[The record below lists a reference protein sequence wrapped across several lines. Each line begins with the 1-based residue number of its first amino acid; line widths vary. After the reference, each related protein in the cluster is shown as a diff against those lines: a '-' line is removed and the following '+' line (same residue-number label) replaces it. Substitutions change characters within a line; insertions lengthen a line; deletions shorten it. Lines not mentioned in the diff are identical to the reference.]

1 MGSFFHKFRLIGARK
16 DGEPVVGS
24 GGSLD
29 YSGGR
34 FGDFS
39 VGSQGEAGG
48 VGSGTERAF
57 WGCKIPAEGS
67 INFGRKSGKTR
78 LPDFRILENKWWAI
92 SSRVRTN
99 AGEAIDQSCSRLCA
113 IPKTKGREN
122 FAQGFV
128 DRICME
134 CNKDEAVR
142 AKEIA
147 ERKFAARDVMGAKKF
162 AVKAHNLFPG
172 LDGIPQFMAALD
184 VLVAAENRIN
194 GEVDWYGMLGLDP
207 GADDETVKRQYKK
220 LALML
225 HPDKNKAI
233 GAEGAFKLLSEA
245 WSLLSDK
252 GRRKAYD
259 QRRTANGSTSH
270 FPAGAN
276 NGFYNFTKSSTSSAT
291 KKPPPKSSSSSSSR
305 AARSS
310 APPPASVFKPKAST
324 FWTVCHKCRMQY
336 EYIRVY
342 LNHNLLCPN
351 CHEAFFALEI
361 DPPPTGATK
370 SSTSWNPNHD
380 KSSFNT
386 GRSRDTGAAAAG
398 FTESYHQNNFQ
409 WGPFSK
415 SSGASSATQAASV
428 VQQAYEKAKREREE
442 AQAANKRE
450 EALRRKHQASSK
462 KVSGTSSNAAKKRK
476 GMDDFGGGSIKPP
489 RDVPNQMGGVAG
501 AANFFGPRQL
511 NFESGRVNGTTKFSI
526 TRDLS
531 VLEVQSILVNRAR
544 KELLRKLNEQKSE
557 TAVKQAGNGKGKNVD
572 VHCDQNKSGVPVD
585 KKNGASERKHSS
597 TSSDTADAE
606 TLEAMTITVP
616 DSDFHDFDRD
626 RTEESFGENQVW
638 AAYDGDDGMPRYYAI
653 IHSVISLNPFKVR
666 ISWLNSRT
674 NSELGPLNWVASGF
688 AKTCGDF
695 RVGKYEINKSLN
707 SFSHKVRWTKG
718 ARGIIC
724 IYPKKGD
731 VWALYRNWSP
741 DWNELTADEVK
752 HKYDMVEVVEDYNEE
767 LGVTV
772 TPLVKVAGFKS
783 VFHRHLDPREV
794 RRIPREEMFRFSHQ
808 IPSYLH
814 TGLEAS
820 NAPKGC
826 RELDPAATPLEL
838 LQVIT
843 DAKDEEIMETDEKS
857 KEVDVIDVDVE
868 NTEAEEEEIIEIDEE
883 PKEVDVIDVDVLK
896 IPMRFLEAKQQY
908 RTRRQSQIHSRA
920 HCYSRVTNLLS
931 NKFESNQQAPIS

>member
-1 MGSFFHKFRLIGARK
+1 
-16 DGEPVVGS
+16 
-24 GGSLD
+24 
-29 YSGGR
+29 
-34 FGDFS
+34 
-39 VGSQGEAGG
+39 
-48 VGSGTERAF
+48 
-57 WGCKIPAEGS
+57 
-67 INFGRKSGKTR
+67 
-78 LPDFRILENKWWAI
+78 
-92 SSRVRTN
+92 
-99 AGEAIDQSCSRLCA
+99 
-113 IPKTKGREN
+113 
-122 FAQGFV
+122 
-128 DRICME
+128 ME
-134 CNKDEAVR
+134 CNKDEAIR

-162 AVKAHNLFPG
+162 AVKAQNLFPG
-172 LDGIPQFMAALD
+172 LDGIPQLMAALD
-184 VLVAAENRIN
+184 VLVAAEIRIN

-207 GADDETVKRQYKK
+207 RADDETVKRQYKK

-270 FPAGAN
+270 FAAGAN
-276 NGFYNFTKSSTSSAT
+276 NGFYNFTKSSTSGT
-291 KKPPPKSSSSSSSR
+291 KKPPPKSSSSSR

-336 EYIRVY
+336 EYMRVY

-351 CHEAFFALEI
+351 CHEAFFAVEI
-361 DPPPTGATK
+361 DPPPTGAAK

-386 GRSRDTGAAAAG
+386 GRSRDTGGAAG

-415 SSGASSATQAASV
+415 STGASSAAQAASV

-442 AQAANKRE
+442 AQAANKKE
-450 EALRRKHQASSK
+450 EALRRKHQPTSK
-462 KVSGTSSNAAKKRK
+462 KVSGASSNAAKKRK

-489 RDVPNQMGGVAG
+489 RDVPNQVGGVAG

-531 VLEVQSILVNRAR
+531 VLEVQSILVNKAR

-557 TAVKQAGNGKGKNVD
+557 TAVKQAGNGKETEKSLKNVD
-572 VHCDQNKSGVPVD
+572 VLFDQNKSGVPVD
-585 KKNGASERKHSS
+585 KKNGASERKHSG

-843 DAKDEEIMETDEKS
+843 DAKDEEIMETDEKP

-883 PKEVDVIDVDVLK
+883 PKEVDVIDVDV
-896 IPMRFLEAKQQY
+896 EN
-908 RTRRQSQIHSRA
+908 
-920 HCYSRVTNLLS
+920 TNGVEEIAGNS
-931 NKFESNQQAPIS
+931 GTDG